1 MFNIKSLSKHTS
13 ERLKSMQ
20 EEIEIL
26 SAKKYATG
34 TIYSWRREISK
45 GNRFYWNP
53 LRSTALSLVQSES
66 ESDNYCYDSGV
77 IIPPITVKTA
87 KNYLA
92 KIIDIKLSIK
102 SRQAF

>member
-26 SAKKYATG
+26 TAKKYASG

-53 LRSTALSLVQSES
+53 LRSTALVQSES

-87 KNYLA
+87 ENYLA
-92 KIIDIKLSIK
+92 KNY
-102 SRQAF
+102 RY